1 MSNDVCLVHDV
12 TRSMNLF
19 LTAYFF
25 SETLNLRNTGIN
37 GPIPSLI
44 GSLTS
49 LEMLDLGRTLVEG
62 SFPSEIIGCS
72 KSLLTLDVSNTLMSG
87 PLPVELELF
96 GALQTLNLEGCAF
109 DGPLPELPCNNTLV
123 IRLNENNFS
132 GTIPSSLGRCTH
144 LEQLNLRDNPQL
156 KGIIPDTLCGDVWDY
171 VQEFTSF
178 SVDCDIVCDCCDFN
192 PRCDDDW

>member
-1 MSNDVCLVHDV
+1 MVFSSFLVSVSHNICL
-12 TRSMNLF
+12 L
-19 LTAYFF
+19 
-25 SETLNLRNTGIN
+25 ETLNLRNNNIN

-62 SFPSEIIGCS
+62 SLPSAIVGCS
-72 KSLLTLDVSNTLMSG
+72 ESLLTLDLSNTKMSG

-96 GALQTLNLEGCAF
+96 DSLQTLNLEGSAF
-109 DGPLPELPCNNTLV
+109 DGLVPKLSCKNTQV

-132 GTIPSSLGRCTH
+132 GTIPSSLGLCTS
-144 LEQLNLRDNPQL
+144 LEQLNFRDNPQL
-156 KGIIPDTLCGDVWDY
+156 KGSIPDALCGDVWDY